1 MEVGAK
7 LQPHAFFLNTQ
18 KTSGL
23 GSGGGSCRA
32 YLHLCADK
40 DLQHARGYSFLP
52 TGRSRAIKGYG
63 LPSLRHGGPA
73 VAPRLDQQKAKE
85 QREEEAV
92 AVAAGSEPAPQDR
105 DAVIERLGW

>member
-1 MEVGAK
+1 MEAGAN

-32 YLHLCADK
+32 YLHLCAHK
-40 DLQHARGYSFLP
+40 DMQRTRGYSFLP

-63 LPSLRHGGPA
+63 LPSLRHGGPSGP
-73 VAPRLDQQKAKE
+73 PRLDQQKAKE
-85 QREEEAV
+85 QREEEAA
-92 AVAAGSEPAPQDR
+92 AVAAGSEPEPQDR
-105 DAVIERLGW
+105 DEVLERLGW